1 MIEDLRFLTGFRKV
15 FFEDLVL
22 PNFSKGDPLVC
33 VDRKHL
39 FEKIL
44 DFISAVFFYL
54 LLGLHYGLSVGE
66 ISGLLFQFLSFFFQ
80 IPIGIDVSVKIL
92 IRKGCSWLSM

>member
-1 MIEDLRFLTGFRKV
+1 M

-66 ISGLLFQFLSFFFQ
+66 ISGLFFQFLRFFFQ
-80 IPIGIDVSVKIL
+80 IPIGVDVWVKI
-92 IRKGCSWLSM
+92 